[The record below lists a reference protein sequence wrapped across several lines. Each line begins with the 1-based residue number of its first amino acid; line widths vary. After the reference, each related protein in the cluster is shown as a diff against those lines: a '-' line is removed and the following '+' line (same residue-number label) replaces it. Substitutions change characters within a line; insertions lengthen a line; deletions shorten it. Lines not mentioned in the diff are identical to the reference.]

1 MITTAQIKAL
11 RATLHA
17 LDIVED
23 KEALVLQYTNNRT
36 SSLREMQYAEAK
48 AMLIALNPNPK
59 PKAVD
64 DSVKRMRGR
73 ITAMAHELGWV
84 SKNGQA
90 YNYQKLDDWMLTHS
104 YLKKRIF
111 DYTKAELP
119 KLVSQVSMLLKNNL
133 KSI

>member
-11 RATLHA
+11 RATLTA

-36 SSLREMQYAEAK
+36 SSLREMHFAEAK

-64 DSVKRMRGR
+64 PSVKKMRGR

-84 SKNGQA
+84 TGKDYS
-90 YNYQKLDDWMLTHS
+90 KLDSWMLTHS